1 MVLSRRL
8 WSELWI
14 SAVAAAQEKEGLPL
28 GGGSEDGR
36 EEHRARLEVGLL
48 GDDNYIWALRR
59 VMT

>member
-1 MVLSRRL
+1 MKQ
-8 WSELWI
+8 
-14 SAVAAAQEKEGLPL
+14 AAQEKEGLPL
-28 GGGSEDGR
+28 GGGSEDGG